1 MWLFGLYGNNRGN
14 QIGNEEFKGIFH
26 DLFPELCFY
35 ASKFVGDFDT
45 SKDIV
50 HDVFTDFWNDR
61 EKLRHKNLVKP
72 YLYKAVKN
80 RALNYN
86 KREKRKS
93 RLDEIFDSQRS
104 DYDLADDNDTI
115 SVISFENLQI
125 DLEKAVSEL
134 PEQRQ
139 IIFRMSR
146 FQQMK
151 HKEIAAELKIS
162 PKTVETQ
169 IYRSLIFLQD
179 KLRHH
184 LNDR

>member
-1 MWLFGLYGNNRGN
+1 MWLFGLYGNKHDN
-14 QIGNEEFKGIFH
+14 QIGIEEFKGIFQN
-26 DLFPELCFY
+26 LFPELCIY

-50 HDVFTDFWNDR
+50 HDVLTQFWFDN
-61 EKLRHKNLVKP
+61 EKLLHKNLIKP

-93 RLDEIFDSQRS
+93 RLDEILDLQNS
-104 DYDLADDNDTI
+104 DFNFTDDNDTI
-115 SVISFENLQI
+115 SIISFENLQI
-125 DLEKAVSEL
+125 DLEKAVGEL

-151 HKEIAAELKIS
+151 HKEIATELNIS

-169 IYRSLIFLQD
+169 IYRSLIFLQG
-179 KLRHH
+179 KLRNY

>member
-1 MWLFGLYGNNRGN
+1 MWLFGLYGNKGGN
-14 QIGNEEFKGIFH
+14 KLDIDEFRE
-26 DLFPELCFY
+26 LFLEFYPVLCLY
-35 ASKFVGDFDT
+35 ASKFIGDINT

-50 HDVFTDFWNDR
+50 QDVLAQFWSEN
-61 EKLRHKNLVKP
+61 EKLQNKNLIKP
-72 YLYKAVKN
+72 YLYKAVRN
-80 RALNYN
+80 RTLNYI

-93 RLDEIFDSQRS
+93 GLDEIFDSQNT
-104 DYDLADDNDTI
+104 DFELADDSDTI
-115 SVISFENLQI
+115 SAISFKQLQL
-125 DLEKAVSEL
+125 DLEDAVNEL

-151 HKEIAAELKIS
+151 HKEIASELSIS

-179 KLRHH
+179 KLRHY
-184 LNDR
+184 LDDR

>member
-1 MWLFGLYGNNRGN
+1 MWLFGLYGNKGGN
-14 QIGNEEFKGIFH
+14 KLNIEEFKEIF
-26 DLFPELCFY
+26 LEFYPELCLY
-35 ASKFVGDFDT
+35 AAKFIGDVNT

-50 HDVFTDFWNDR
+50 QDVLTQFWAEND
-61 EKLRHKNLVKP
+61 KLLNKNLIKP
-72 YLYKAVKN
+72 YLYKAVRN
-80 RALNYN
+80 RTLNYI

-93 RLDEIFDSQRS
+93 GLEEILNPANGDFDF
-104 DYDLADDNDTI
+104 ADDSDTI
-115 SVISFENLQI
+115 SHISLKQLQV
-125 DLEKAVSEL
+125 DLEEAVNEL

-151 HKEIAAELKIS
+151 HKEIATELNIS

-179 KLRHH
+179 KLRHY